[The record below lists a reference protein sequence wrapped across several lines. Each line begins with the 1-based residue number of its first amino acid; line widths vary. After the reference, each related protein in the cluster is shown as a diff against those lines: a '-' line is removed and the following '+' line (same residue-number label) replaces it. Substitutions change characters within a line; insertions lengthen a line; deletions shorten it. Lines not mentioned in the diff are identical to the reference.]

1 MALVIKNS
9 PVNAEDAHWIP
20 ESGRSPG
27 EGHSNPLQYACLEN
41 PMDRGA
47 WWATVRS
54 VAKSWTRLKQLHTH
68 TFHFTYIYINVQC
81 VYIHIHVYICTHHIF
96 FIHSSSGG
104 HLGYF
109 HISAILNNAFMNIG
123 VLVFFQI
130 SVFVFF
136 GCTPRSGILH
146 HTAVLFLV
154 FWGNSTLFSTVI
166 AQIYISNQ

>member
-1 MALVIKNS
+1 MIKNS

-47 WWATVRS
+47 WWATVHS
-54 VAKSWTRLKQLHTH
+54 VAKELDTTEATSHTH
-68 TFHFTYIYINVQC
+68 ISFYIYLYKC
-81 VYIHIHVYICTHHIF
+81 VVCIYTYMCICTHHIF

-109 HISAILNNAFMNIG
+109 HISAILNNAVMNIG

-154 FWGNSTLFSTVI
+154 F
-166 AQIYISNQ
+166 

>member
-1 MALVIKNS
+1 MQKMHIGSLSQEDPLVKGIATHS
-9 PVNAEDAHWIP
+9 SMPAWRIP
-20 ESGRSPG
+20 WTEELGGPQSIV
-27 EGHSNPLQYACLEN
+27 LQ
-41 PMDRGA
+41 
-47 WWATVRS
+47 
-54 VAKSWTRLKQLHTH
+54 KSWTRLKQLHTH
-68 TFHFTYIYINVQC
+68 TFHSTYIYINVWC
-81 VYIHIHVYICTHHIF
+81 VYIHICVYICTHHIF

-109 HISAILNNAFMNIG
+109 HISAILNNAVMNIG

-154 FWGNSTLFSTVI
+154 F
-166 AQIYISNQ
+166 